1 MLLQLADARNPVV
14 VVQSIINPEQ
24 IEELLK
30 VDYETIGRD
39 VQLSIKY
46 GQAMNPR
53 QQQRA
58 AWLMQEPAFQ
68 QWFKASGSQILVVES
83 MEVEMGPTSNL
94 SYLCAMLQ
102 QNLESLQIAV
112 PLSFFCG
119 WHASPGDNL
128 EGASGIM
135 RSLIYQILGQRWNF
149 DCSFINLAFLDQVRN
164 FEISYLCL
172 LFRNLLTSATS
183 TTIFCLIDGIS
194 WYDTSRRSGDVG
206 TMMMYMRDLV
216 EETNQAESGID
227 FKLLITS
234 PKACPSASIWFPYE
248 TRIVMPDET
257 GGNGEAFNE
266 LSIAAQTKGILN
278 S

>member
-1 MLLQLADARNPVV
+1 MLLQLAEARNPVV

-30 VDYETIGRD
+30 VDYESTSRD
-39 VQLSIKY
+39 VQLSLKY

-53 QQQRA
+53 QQQSA
-58 AWLMQEPAFQ
+58 AWLMQEPVFQ
-68 QWFKASGSQILVVES
+68 QWFKANGSQILVVEG
-83 MEVEMGPTSNL
+83 MEVEMGPTSSL

-135 RSLIYQILGQRWNF
+135 RSLIYQVLGQGWNF

-164 FEISYLCL
+164 FDISYLCL
-172 LFRNLLTSATS
+172 LFRNLLTSVTS
-183 TTIFCLIDGIS
+183 ITIFCLIDGIS
-194 WYDTSRRSGDVG
+194 WYDTSRRSGDVS
-206 TMMMYMRDLV
+206 TMMTYLRDLA
-216 EETNQAESGID
+216 EETNQADSGID

-234 PKACPSASIWFPYE
+234 PKACPSASTWFSYE
-248 TRIVMPDET
+248 TRLVIPDET

-266 LSIAAQTKGILN
+266 LTVAAQTQGILN

>member
-1 MLLQLADARNPVV
+1 MLLQLAEARNPVV

-30 VDYETIGRD
+30 VDHESTSRD
-39 VQLSIKY
+39 VQMSIKY
-46 GQAMNPR
+46 GQAMTPR
-53 QQQRA
+53 QQQRP
-58 AWLMQEPAFQ
+58 AWLMQQPAFL
-68 QWFKASGSQILVVES
+68 QWFKTSGSQILVVES
-83 MEVEMGPTSNL
+83 MEEETGPTSNL

-102 QNLESLQIAV
+102 QNLESLQVAV

-119 WHASPGDNL
+119 WHASPGDSL

-164 FEISYLCL
+164 FDISYLCL
-172 LFRNLLTSATS
+172 LFRNLLTSVTS
-183 TTIFCLIDGIS
+183 ITIFCLIDGIS
-194 WYDTSRRSGDVG
+194 WYDTSRRSGDVA
-206 TMMMYMRDLV
+206 TMMSYMRDLV

-234 PKACPSASIWFPYE
+234 PKACPSASNWFPYE
-248 TRIVMPDET
+248 PRIVMPDET

-266 LSIAAQTKGILN
+266 LTMAAKTQGMLN